1 MVSMSVEHTPVLLN
15 ESLELLDIRPGG
27 LYVDC
32 TVGLGGHSEAILERL
47 GGQGQLLG
55 IDRDQAA
62 LDRARE
68 RLSRFRNVELYHSN
82 FKNLP
87 LILSR
92 LSRETIDG
100 CLIDLGVS
108 SMQLTSAERG
118 FSLRETGPLDMRM
131 DPDQKITASQL
142 LHQLNEDQLTD
153 LFRRYGEEPSARK
166 IAAAIVAERRVKRL
180 QTTRDLAE
188 LVERVKGRRPGS
200 RIHPATQVFQ
210 ALRIEV
216 NQELSGL
223 EEFLEAVIQRL
234 SPGGRLVVVSFHSLE
249 DRVVKQLFQK
259 QAGRCICFQP
269 GDACICPRQ
278 ERVRILT
285 KKPVVPSAQE
295 IGANPRSRSAK
306 LRAVEKIKDEG
317 RRMKDEG

>member
-1 MVSMSVEHTPVLLN
+1 MFSMSVEHTPVLLTKA
-15 ESLELLDIRPGG
+15 LELLNVQPDK

-32 TVGLGGHSEAILERL
+32 TVGLGGHAEAILERL
-47 GGQGQLLG
+47 AGRGELIG
-55 IDRDQAA
+55 IDRDRAA

-68 RLSRFRNVELYHSN
+68 KLGRFRNFELYHSN

-92 LSRETIDG
+92 LSRKTIDG

-131 DPDQKITASQL
+131 DRDQKITASQL
-142 LHQLNEDQLTD
+142 IHQLTEDQLTD
-153 LFRRYGEEPSARK
+153 LFRRFGEEPSARK

-180 QTTRDLAE
+180 QTTKELADL
-188 LVERVKGRRPGS
+188 VQRVKGRRPGS

-234 SPGGRLVVVSFHSLE
+234 NPGGRLVVISFHSLE

-259 QAGRCICFQP
+259 QAGRCVCFRP

-278 ERVRILT
+278 EIVRMLT
-285 KKPVVPSAQE
+285 KKPVVPSAEE
-295 IGANPRSRSAK
+295 ITANPRSRSAR
-306 LRAVEKIKDEG
+306 LRAVEKITD
-317 RRMKDEG
+317 